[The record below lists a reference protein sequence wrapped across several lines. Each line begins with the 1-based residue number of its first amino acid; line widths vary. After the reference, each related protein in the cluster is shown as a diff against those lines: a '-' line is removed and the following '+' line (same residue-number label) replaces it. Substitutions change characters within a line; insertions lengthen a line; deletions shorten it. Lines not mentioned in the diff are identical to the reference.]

1 MCYICNKVAKTPVL
15 FMNDIYAL
23 LEENNL
29 SRTPCR
35 VEILKTL
42 SQADSA
48 LSESEIRD
56 QLAYNYDRTTVYR
69 TLRNFLSQNVIHS
82 ISLEGGE
89 VRYAMT
95 PKKDKPHNSHHV
107 HFYCNDCNGVF
118 CISHNLFET
127 PDLPKGFQ
135 PESFDLLVHGKCK
148 NCTK

>member
-1 MCYICNKVAKTPVL
+1 MK
-15 FMNDIYAL
+15 DIYAL

-42 SQADSA
+42 SRADSA

-82 ISLEGGE
+82 IALEGGE

-95 PKKDKPHNSHHV
+95 PSKDKPHNSHHV
-107 HFYCNDCNGVF
+107 HFYCNNCNGVF
-118 CISHNLFET
+118 CISHKPFET
-127 PDLPKGFQ
+127 PELPNDFQ

>member
-1 MCYICNKVAKTPVL
+1 MLYLQQRCKYLEEN

-42 SQADSA
+42 SQAGSA

-56 QLAYNYDRTTVYR
+56 KLGYNYDRTTVYR
-69 TLRNFLSQNVIHS
+69 TLRNFLNQNVIHS

-95 PKKDKPHNSHHV
+95 PHKDKPHGSHHV
-107 HFYCNDCNGVF
+107 HFYCNQCSGVY
-118 CISHNLFET
+118 CISHKPFDT
-127 PDLPKGFQ
+127 PRLPAGFS
-135 PESFDLLVHGKCK
+135 PENFDLLVHGKCK
-148 NCTK
+148 NCTA

>member
-1 MCYICNKVAKTPVL
+1 
-15 FMNDIYAL
+15 MNDIYAL

-42 SQADSA
+42 SRADSA

-56 QLAYNYDRTTVYR
+56 QLAYSYDRTTVYR
-69 TLRNFLSQNVIHS
+69 TLRSFLSQNVIHS

-95 PKKDKPHNSHHV
+95 PGKDKPHNSHHV
-107 HFYCNDCNGVF
+107 HFYCNNCNVVF
-118 CISHNLFET
+118 CISHKPFET
-127 PDLPKGFQ
+127 PVLPKGFQ
-135 PESFDLLVHGKCK
+135 PENFDLLVHGKCK
-148 NCTK
+148 NCTT